1 MAARADSLHQIEHEV
16 SAMIRR
22 IRRVIGDQARAL
34 HPDIQPSSYLLVAHV
49 AEQGPVRSSRV
60 VEAFGIDKGAVSRQ
74 VQHLVELGLL
84 EREPDPA
91 DGRATL
97 LRLTEDGRERFAE
110 VQRKRLERFEE
121 RLGDWSDA
129 DLSTFAQALARYNAS
144 LDEPVATQAAV
155 SGGKAAP
162 VS

>member
-129 DLSTFAQALARYNAS
+129 DLATFAQALARYNAS